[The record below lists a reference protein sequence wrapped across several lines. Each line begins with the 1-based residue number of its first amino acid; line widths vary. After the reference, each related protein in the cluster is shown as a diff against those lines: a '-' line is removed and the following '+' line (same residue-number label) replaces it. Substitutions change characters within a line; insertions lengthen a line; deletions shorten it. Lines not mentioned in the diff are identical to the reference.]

1 MDAIRYVVRYIRIA
15 VIYKLII
22 GEIRSCPRIA
32 YPLNRITI
40 IATLLQIIL

>member
-1 MDAIRYVVRYIRIA
+1 MYAIHYVVLCTRIA